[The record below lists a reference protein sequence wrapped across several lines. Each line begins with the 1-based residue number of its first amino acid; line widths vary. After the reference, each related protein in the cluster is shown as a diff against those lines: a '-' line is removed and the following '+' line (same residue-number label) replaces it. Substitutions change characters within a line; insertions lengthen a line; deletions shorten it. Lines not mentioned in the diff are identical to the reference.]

1 MIKLQTEIGKA
12 KEHITNAYAEC
23 GSLAELKEVNKDLI
37 HFLTSVYNDEY
48 MLRGSDK

>member
-12 KEHITNAYAEC
+12 KEHISNALSGC
-23 GSLAELKEVNKDLI
+23 QSVAELREVNRELI

-48 MLRGSDK
+48 MLRGSDE